1 MAVEVVLNVFSGR
14 PNPRWRL
21 DEEQARELDQL
32 LGSLETLPEGKAERK
47 LGYRGFLILN
57 EPKPE
62 NGPVEK
68 ARIFHGVVERPE
80 GALLDRDRS
89 LERWLLESA
98 GPALPPELHNLVQ
111 RELEK

>member
-1 MAVEVVLNVFSGR
+1 M
-14 PNPRWRL
+14 
-21 DEEQARELDQL
+21 
-32 LGSLETLPEGKAERK
+32 
-47 LGYRGFLILN
+47 
-57 EPKPE
+57 
-62 NGPVEK
+62 EK